1 MRNLQHSFVI
11 ASIVF
16 GCPPNATGRECPN
29 PFYQIHGGDCIRK
42 RNKTL
47 TVRCTEEEKQRIVNK
62 AEKYGLP
69 LSDYVIRSACDKK
82 IVVAEGLSDVLKQ
95 QKAIGNNLNQIAMLC
110 NMGRLNA
117 VNLDELL
124 EQHTEVTN
132 AICAIAKAVK

>member
-1 MRNLQHSFVI
+1 MS
-11 ASIVF
+11 
-16 GCPPNATGRECPN
+16 
-29 PFYQIHGGDCIRK
+29 
-42 RNKTL
+42 
-47 TVRCTEEEKQRIVNK
+47 K

-95 QKAIGNNLNQIAMLC
+95 QKAIGNNLNQLAMLC

-124 EQHTEVTN
+124 KQHTQVTN
-132 AICAIAKAVK
+132 AICTIAKAVK

>member
-1 MRNLQHSFVI
+1 M
-11 ASIVF
+11 
-16 GCPPNATGRECPN
+16 
-29 PFYQIHGGDCIRK
+29 
-42 RNKTL
+42 
-47 TVRCTEEEKQRIVNK
+47 NK

-69 LSDYVIRSACDKK
+69 LNDYVIRSATDKK

-124 EQHTEVTN
+124 KQHTQVTN
-132 AICAIAKAVK
+132 TICAIAKAVK

>member
-1 MRNLQHSFVI
+1 M
-11 ASIVF
+11 
-16 GCPPNATGRECPN
+16 
-29 PFYQIHGGDCIRK
+29 
-42 RNKTL
+42 
-47 TVRCTEEEKQRIVNK
+47 NK

-82 IVVAEGLSDVLKQ
+82 IVVAEGLLEVLKQ

-124 EQHTEVTN
+124 KQHTEVIN

>member
-1 MRNLQHSFVI
+1 M
-11 ASIVF
+11 
-16 GCPPNATGRECPN
+16 
-29 PFYQIHGGDCIRK
+29 
-42 RNKTL
+42 
-47 TVRCTEEEKQRIVNK
+47 TVRCTEEEKQRIVSK

-82 IVVAEGLSDVLKQ
+82 IVVAEGLSDILKQ

-124 EQHTEVTN
+124 KQHTEVTN